1 MKVSVF
7 CFKVLGTCAVL
18 AIALSIAGWIGLR
31 EIWGFVTFFV
41 VIGGIAFL
49 IGIIASIWKS

>member
-1 MKVSVF
+1 MKVSEFFIKVF
-7 CFKVLGTCAVL
+7 GTCAVL

-41 VIGGIAFL
+41 VIGGIAL
-49 IGIIASIWKS
+49 VVGIIASIWES